1 MKLVLATV
9 VLAGCASA
17 GSGVTDIDAMETG
30 SDAAMQIDAAPMIDA
45 PVTCTTPTMVNLLT
59 NPSFDLTPVGM
70 GWTETQ
76 LDSETIIRGDSL
88 ITEDTAPNLAWL
100 GGVPITNGTDAL
112 DQMVMVPA
120 STTAITMSGRYQT
133 RSSETTANLDT
144 AKIGIQPMTG
154 TTYIGPTFDASNS
167 TVAANWTDFSVV
179 LPAAMLAGQTVRM
192 HLTSTSG
199 NATLPTS
206 FYIDTLA
213 LTATYCPP

>member
-1 MKLVLATV
+1 MKLALVAAV
-9 VLAGCASA
+9 AAGCASA
-17 GSGVTDIDAMETG
+17 GSGVTDIDAMEG
-30 SDAAMQIDAAPMIDA
+30 SDASPMIDAAPMIDA
-45 PVTCTTPTMVNLLT
+45 PPTCTSPMMVNLLA
-59 NPSFDLTPVGM
+59 NPAFDATPVGM

-76 LDSETIIRGDSL
+76 LDMETIIRGDSL

-100 GGVPITNGTDAL
+100 GGVPITGGTDAL

-120 STTAITMSGRYQT
+120 STTAIAMSGRYQT

-144 AKIGIQPMTG
+144 AKIGIQPMVG
-154 TTYIGPTFDASNS
+154 TTYIGPTLDLSNS
-167 TVAANWTDFSVV
+167 TTAAVWTDFNVV
-179 LPAAMLAGQTVRM
+179 LPPAMLAGQTVRF

>member
-1 MKLVLATV
+1 VTLAALVAV
-9 VLAGCASA
+9 VFAGCASA
-17 GSGVTDIDAMETG
+17 GSGVTEIDAMEE
-30 SDAAMQIDAAPMIDA
+30 IDAPPTIDAPPMIDA
-45 PVTCTTPTMVNLLT
+45 PTTCTTPMMVNLLT
-59 NPSFDLTPVGM
+59 NPAFDLTPVGM

-76 LDSETIIRGDSL
+76 LDNETIIRGDSL

-120 STTAITMSGRYQT
+120 STTAIAMSGRYQT

-144 AKIGIQPMTG
+144 AKIGVQPMVG
-154 TTYIGPTFDASNS
+154 NTYIGPTHDMSNS
-167 TVAANWTDFSVV
+167 TNAAVWTDFNVV

-206 FYIDTLA
+206 FYVDTIA

>member
-1 MKLVLATV
+1 MKLVLAV
-9 VLAGCASA
+9 SLAGCASA
-17 GSGVTDIDAMETG
+17 GSGVAEIDAMEMG
-30 SDAAMQIDAAPMIDA
+30 SDAVMIDAMIDAA
-45 PVTCTTPTMVNLLT
+45 VTCTTPTMVNLLT
-59 NPSFDLTPVGM
+59 NPAFDLTPVGM

-76 LDSETIIRGDSL
+76 LDGETIVRGNSL
-88 ITEDTAPNLAWL
+88 IEEDTAPNLAWL

-144 AKIGIQPMTG
+144 AKIGIQPMVG
-154 TTYIGPTFDASNS
+154 TTYIGPTWDMSNS
-167 TVAANWTDFSVV
+167 MNTAAVWTSFDVV
-179 LPAAMLAGQTVRM
+179 LPAAMLAGQTVRF

-206 FYIDTLA
+206 FYIDTMA